1 MLEEWLGLEEG
12 MKAGTVVG
20 SNVSEEPPPV
30 GFEDIGWHE
39 MGSLCQTSYNEAHYF
54 NTAD

>member
-1 MLEEWLGLEEG
+1 MLEEWLGLGEG

-39 MGSLCQTSYNEAHYF
+39 MGSL
-54 NTAD
+54 